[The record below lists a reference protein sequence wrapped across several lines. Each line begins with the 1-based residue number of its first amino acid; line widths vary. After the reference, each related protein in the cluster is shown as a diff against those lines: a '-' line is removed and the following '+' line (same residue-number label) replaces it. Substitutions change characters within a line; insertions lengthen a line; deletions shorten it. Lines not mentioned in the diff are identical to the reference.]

1 MSYEPETPPDPRR
14 RRLLLAAAA
23 GLVAI
28 AVLVG
33 VLVAVGGDDAGSE
46 DRLAGDATTTTVTT
60 VTLSPTTAVPTT
72 SVVPSTTA
80 PVAPAPT
87 TSAEPTTPAPPTR
100 PPTTSPTGRPTPPA
114 TMPPSCNASG
124 DAECAD
130 GQPGWQ
136 GDINDSCHVLD
147 APEGKA
153 SVEIVPGLTARYEVQ
168 EAAVVGGSAFA
179 SSVVLT
185 NTTDQGFSV
194 EIGFYNGGPAVVGGR
209 FIDTDL
215 PSTIND
221 SAVVVPAGQT
231 VRNAAPAGRATT
243 CGDVKSDGD
252 QPLASGTYDVVH
264 FLDVDRVNTLPAPP
278 GDIGE
283 SVEVSYVALSGGRL
297 TVS

>member
-1 MSYEPETPPDPRR
+1 MSYEPETPTDPRR
-14 RRLLLAAAA
+14 RRLLLATAA

-33 VLVAVGGDDAGSE
+33 VLVAVGGDDAGPE
-46 DRLAGDATTTTVTT
+46 GRLAGDATTTTEAP
-60 VTLSPTTAVPTT
+60 SPTTAAPTT
-72 SVVPSTTA
+72 SVVPTTTA
-80 PVAPAPT
+80 PVTSAPT
-87 TSAEPTTPAPPTR
+87 TSAEPTTAAPTR
-100 PPTTSPTGRPTPPA
+100 RPTRSATESPTAPVTMKPA
-114 TMPPSCNASG
+114 CDASG

-136 GDINDSCHVLD
+136 GDINDSCAVLD
-147 APEGKA
+147 APEGRA

-168 EAAVVGGSAFA
+168 EAAVVGGNPFA

-185 NTTDQGFSV
+185 NSTDHGFSV

-215 PSTIND
+215 PSTING
-221 SAVVVPAGQT
+221 SALVVPAGQT
-231 VRNAAPAGRATT
+231 IRNAAPAGRSTT

-264 FLDVDRVNTLPAPP
+264 FLDVDRVNTLPALP

-283 SVEVSYVALSGGRL
+283 EVDVSYVALSGGRL